1 MKPAASNDLQLTC
14 CHLTTPHPTT
24 QQNNQLLGYSIMRV
38 AAPKAA
44 AFVVGVAGL
53 LVATTPAA
61 NAFCNIIPGLFA
73 NGLNSRGGSDDGGA
87 AKTIFDFTVR
97 DAVLVRVCTGV
108 NAHARWDGIDRSS
121 TDAKK
126 ALGLTC
132 LPSEPVHHTTP
143 QVKDWQGNPVPLA
156 QYKDKAKVALVV
168 NVASK

>member
-1 MKPAASNDLQLTC
+1 
-14 CHLTTPHPTT
+14 
-24 QQNNQLLGYSIMRV
+24 MRV

-61 NAFCNIIPGLFA
+61 NAFCNILPGLFA

-97 DAVLVRVCTGV
+97 VMRCWYVCVRVST
-108 NAHARWDGIDRSS
+108 RTRDGMGSIDHRQ
-121 TDAKK
+121 TQK
-126 ALGLTC
+126 ALGLLTC
-132 LPSEPVHHTTP
+132 LPIESVL
-143 QVKDWQGNPVPLA
+143 QVKDWQGNPVSLA